1 MQRIPDLRHTM
12 CVVLGHEGE
21 RNPVVVSQ
29 PVSAA
34 IGIGAMSIHD
44 LISKMLAKV
53 RANVTQIEH
62 RADLSKSEMV
72 QSVTHIGCAICAGVA
87 VQPIPFA
94 DIFVL
99 TPIQAYIASRIAAIR
114 GVPLSEDGAKE
125 WIKQILGIV
134 GLGFLAQQAAIG
146 IWKLVSMWFSFGIG
160 AMLTV
165 PMVYGL
171 SYAIFR
177 IADVWFDHR
186 ARGASLSDADV
197 RRLWREAF
205 REGRSR
211 GKNHK
216 PDVGEP

>member
-1 MQRIPDLRHTM
+1 
-12 CVVLGHEGE
+12 
-21 RNPVVVSQ
+21 
-29 PVSAA
+29 
-34 IGIGAMSIHD
+34 MSIQD
-44 LISKMLAKV
+44 LISKLLAKV
-53 RANVTQIEH
+53 RANVTQVE
-62 RADLSKSEMV
+62 RRTDLSKSEMV

-114 GVPLSEDGAKE
+114 GVQLSEDGAKD
-125 WIKQILGIV
+125 WIKQIFGIV

-146 IWKLVSMWFSFGIG
+146 IWKLVSTWFTFGLG

-171 SYAIFR
+171 SYSIFR
-177 IADVWFDHR
+177 IADVWFEHR
-186 ARGASLSDADV
+186 ARGSDLTDADI

-211 GKNHK
+211 GKVHK
-216 PDVGEP
+216 PDSSEP